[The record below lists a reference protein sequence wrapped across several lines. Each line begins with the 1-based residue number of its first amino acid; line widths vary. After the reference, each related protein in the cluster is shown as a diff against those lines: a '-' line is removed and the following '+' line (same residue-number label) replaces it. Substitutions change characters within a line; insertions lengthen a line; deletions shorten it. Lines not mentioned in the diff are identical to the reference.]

1 MKRGRGRGR
10 RHSLEL
16 EFSRLT
22 TRIQHVA
29 VPSVPVLEAARRWL
43 SPQSG
48 VMAFAWLGVQGVL
61 SGSPPEP
68 STESPAPD
76 APSIDATPT
85 PLERLSS
92 FVGGGDVS
100 TLLTRFFQFGALG
113 SFLQLLGI
121 SETFRWLFNS
131 LYEYVIGRFI
141 LTVHF
146 DGDELPYL

>member
-1 MKRGRGRGR
+1 
-10 RHSLEL
+10 
-16 EFSRLT
+16 
-22 TRIQHVA
+22 
-29 VPSVPVLEAARRWL
+29 
-43 SPQSG
+43 
-48 VMAFAWLGVQGVL
+48 MAFAWLGVQGVL

-68 STESPAPD
+68 LTESPAPD
-76 APSIDATPT
+76 APNMYATPT

-92 FVGGGDVS
+92 FVGGGDFS

-121 SETFRWLFNS
+121 SETIRWLFNS